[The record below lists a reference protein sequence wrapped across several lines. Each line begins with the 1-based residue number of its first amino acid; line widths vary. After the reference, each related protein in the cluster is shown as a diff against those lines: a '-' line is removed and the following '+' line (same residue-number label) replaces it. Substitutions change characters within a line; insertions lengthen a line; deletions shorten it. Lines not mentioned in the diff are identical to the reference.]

1 MAVTPLQG
9 LAGEILWCRRC
20 PRLVR
25 WRERVAREKV
35 HRHAGEE
42 YWGKPLAG
50 FGDPA
55 ARILLVGLAPAAHGG
70 NRTGR
75 MFTGDESGRWLFRAL
90 HKAGIASLPDS
101 VSRDDGQRLSD
112 CYITAAVR
120 CAPPANRPLP
130 AEFARCRPFLLSE
143 IALLTRVR
151 VVVGLGK
158 IGFDAAL
165 EAYRA
170 LGKISYRARP
180 PFAHGVEHRL
190 GDLTFLA
197 SYHPSQQNTFTGRLT
212 EAMLDGVV
220 RRAAGAVRAG

>member
-35 HRHAGEE
+35 RRHAGEE

-90 HKAGIASLPDS
+90 HKAGLASLPDS
-101 VSRDDGQRLSD
+101 VSRDDGQKLSD

-120 CAPPANRPLP
+120 CAPPANRPFP
-130 AEFARCRPFLLSE
+130 AEFARCRPFLLRE
-143 IALLTRVR
+143 IALLARVR

-158 IGFDAAL
+158 IGYDAAL

-190 GDLTFLA
+190 GNLTFLA